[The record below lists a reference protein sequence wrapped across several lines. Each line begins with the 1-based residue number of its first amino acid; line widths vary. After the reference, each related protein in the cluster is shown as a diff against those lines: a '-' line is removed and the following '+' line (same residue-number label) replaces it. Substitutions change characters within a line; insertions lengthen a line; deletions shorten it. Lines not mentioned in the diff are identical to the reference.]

1 MIILNEI
8 LDDIR
13 AASPQQNV
21 PASESDTSTSSSSV
35 GYETVNILDDESL
48 RAGMKEYSSWPTFPQ
63 LYIGGE
69 FVGGSDIVIG
79 LYQSGELVEMIEKAL
94 AE

>member
-1 MIILNEI
+1 MILNEI

>member
-1 MIILNEI
+1 MILNEI

-79 LYQSGELVEMIEKAL
+79 LYQSGELVEMIEKSL